1 MPHIYD
7 LNPHLRPD
15 SGRKPKRARTADG
28 KMKGDDPSTPDVNEA
43 WDGGKAPK
51 KRGRPKKNKDQ

>member
-15 SGRKPKRARTADG
+15 AKPKPKRARKADG
-28 KMKGDDPSTPDVNEA
+28 TLKGDDPKTEGVNEA
-43 WDGGKAPK
+43 WEGGVAPK
-51 KRGRPKKNKDQ
+51 KRGRPKKNK

>member
-15 SGRKPKRARTADG
+15 SAPKPKRARNENGTLKA
-28 KMKGDDPSTPDVNEA
+28 DDPKTKGVNEA
-43 WDGGKAPK
+43 WEVQLPK
-51 KRGRPKKNKDQ
+51 KKAGRPKKKS